1 MNSNKIEILERALA
15 REKAARKA
23 AENILEEKSLAL
35 FETANQ
41 LKTANKKLQKSIY
54 EKTSEIKGVF
64 DNLVDAYVLMDLEGN
79 IKKMNDAAIELF
91 GFTTTDHVNVTSI
104 IFKEDY
110 GYAMQSFYSLIEN
123 GSFSDYEARVTTK
136 HKGIRLVHINSS
148 IIYNENE
155 EPIGAQG
162 IVRDITDEREVERIF
177 NEQKNQLTA
186 IVEHSPLGIVL
197 AREGNIIKANSTF
210 VDFVGFEE
218 EELLNMSILDIS
230 FPEDIEK
237 SRSLIKQME
246 NEEIDTYNIVKRYRK
261 KDNSLLIAKTTV
273 NSVKDSLGNFS
284 YQLALIED
292 ITNEVHESSM
302 LAAINSLIG
311 SIIGKTDIGEITWE
325 IAKNTI
331 KLFGFEECVIYILNE
346 EDNVLEQIAAYGSK
360 NPEGKEIIN
369 HMKIPI
375 GKGIVG
381 SVAKTGKAE
390 IISDT
395 TKDKRYIVDDKARY
409 SEITV
414 PIIADGKVIGVIDSE
429 HSSKNYFTQTHLE
442 TLVNVSNLAASQL
455 KSAISIQQRLKVEK
469 QRNKL
474 LVDLEQSNLE
484 LQEYAHIVSHDLKS
498 PLRNISTVA
507 NWMREDYQD
516 VLGKEGLNNLDLID
530 TTLEKMENLISG
542 ILNYSSITNDVERTE
557 VDLNSTL
564 EDVINSAYVPSNV
577 AVNIKKKF
585 PVIQANKIRMQQVFQ
600 NLIGNAALYIEKEK
614 GLIEV
619 DFTED
624 KEFYTFSVKD
634 NGIGIDKKYF
644 KKIFQIF
651 QSLTPRKE
659 STGIGLSLVKKIVSF
674 YGGDVWVESELDI
687 GSTFYFTISKA

>member
-1 MNSNKIEILERALA
+1 MSPNKIEILERALA

-35 FETANQ
+35 FETANE
-41 LKTANKKLQKSIY
+41 LKITNKKLQKTIY

-104 IFKEDY
+104 IFKEDF
-110 GYAMQSFYSLIEN
+110 GYAMKSFYSLIEN

-136 HKGIRLVHINSS
+136 HKGVRLVHINSS

-197 AREGNIIKANSTF
+197 AKEGNIIKANSTF

-218 EELLNMSILDIS
+218 EELLKMSILDIS

-237 SRSLIKQME
+237 SKSFIEQME

-273 NSVKDSLGNFS
+273 NSVKDSLGNFA
-284 YQLALIED
+284 YQLAMIED

-302 LAAINSLIG
+302 LTAINSLMG
-311 SIIGKTDIGEITWE
+311 SIIGKTDIYDITWE
-325 IAKNTI
+325 IAQQTI
-331 KLFGFEECVIYILNE
+331 KLFGFEECVIYMLNKD
-346 EDNVLEQIAAYGSK
+346 DNVLEQIAAYGSK

-369 HMKIPI
+369 HLKIPV

-381 SVAKTGKAE
+381 SVAKTGEAE

-395 TKDKRYIVDDKARY
+395 TKDKRYIVDDKIRY

-414 PIIADGKVIGVIDSE
+414 PIIADGIVIGIIDSE

-442 TLVNVSNLAASQL
+442 TLKNVSNLAASQL
-455 KSAISIQQRLKVEK
+455 KSAISIQQRLKIEE

-474 LVDLEQSNLE
+474 LIDLEQSNLE

-507 NWMREDYQD
+507 NWMREDYQE
-516 VLGKEGLNNLDLID
+516 VLGKDGLNNLDLID

-542 ILNYSSITNDVERTE
+542 ILNYSSITKDVEKRD
-557 VDLNSTL
+557 VDLNDTL
-564 EDVINSAYVPSNV
+564 QDVINSAYVPNNV
-577 AVNIKKKF
+577 VVNVKKKF

-619 DFTED
+619 DFTENE
-624 KEFYTFSVKD
+624 EFYTFSVKD
-634 NGIGIDKKYF
+634 NGIGIDQKYF

-659 STGIGLSLVKKIVSF
+659 SSGIGLSLVKKIVSF
-674 YGGDVWVESELDI
+674 YGGDVWVESELNK
-687 GSTFYFTISKA
+687 GTTFSIKIPVK